1 MDAVFAN
8 LLHISVCFFV
18 GFRYLCRLE
27 LSGAH
32 LDDRSTESYTTFFQ
46 FQELFEPKRGTT
58 FFTIIANVK
67 KKDFSVI
74 TNNDFVGCRI
84 I

>member
-32 LDDRSTESYTTFFQ
+32 LDDRSTESYTIFSQ
-46 FQELFEPKRGTT
+46 FQELLNKKRYYI
-58 FFTIIANVK
+58 FTIIANVK
-67 KKDFSVI
+67 KKIFSVI
-74 TNNDFVGCRI
+74 TNNGFVGCRI

>member
-8 LLHISVCFFV
+8 LLHISVCSFV

-32 LDDRSTESYTTFFQ
+32 LDDRSTESYTIFFQ
-46 FQELFEPKRGTT
+46 FQGLLEHKKRYYI
-58 FFTIIANVK
+58 FTIIANVK
-67 KKDFSVI
+67 KKIFL
-74 TNNDFVGCRI
+74 
-84 I
+84 

>member
-32 LDDRSTESYTTFFQ
+32 LVEM
-46 FQELFEPKRGTT
+46 
-58 FFTIIANVK
+58 
-67 KKDFSVI
+67 SVS
-74 TNNDFVGCRI
+74 DGAAGGA
-84 I
+84 

>member
-46 FQELFEPKRGTT
+46 FQELLEHKKRYYI
-58 FFTIIANVK
+58 FYDYSKCEK
-67 KKDFSVI
+67 KVFSVI
-74 TNNDFVGCRI
+74 TNNGFVGCRI